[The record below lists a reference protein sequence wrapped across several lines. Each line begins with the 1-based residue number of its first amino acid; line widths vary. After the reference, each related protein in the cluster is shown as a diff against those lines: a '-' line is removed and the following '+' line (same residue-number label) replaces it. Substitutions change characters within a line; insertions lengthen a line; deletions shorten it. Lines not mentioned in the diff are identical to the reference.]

1 MKETPTKLAAY
12 FAVGGA
18 WAVFSGLV
26 GLVGKP
32 GFTTLLAI
40 AKLAL
45 GIAFLVSARQ
55 FNESLVHSPQKLQCP
70 LWGAGA
76 WMIVW
81 FLARE
86 FGDNSQTGTTLADNV
101 FTLVW
106 FVSVLLILCYLREN
120 VLRLSAA
127 ARLNMTAARTADSSV
142 SAHRVWREDRS
153 WDALAGFA
161 LVSGALPII
170 LLGYVAQFKLF
181 GRALAFS
188 FYTGLSFLFLLLIVW
203 ILVSSA
209 LWSVAAVAVW
219 YRRRLGVSVSGHT
232 MRTQVPCRSL
242 VCALVFKGRIP
253 FAQAG
258 GQSFATSGTEHSV
271 HVSRGYSSLWRRHD
285 LFLALLSIRLT
296 PTEPLADSSLASS
309 RRPSSL
315 PCAEWLFCALRLQP
329 QQPQLGPCS
338 RRRATGG
345 GLKEYNSP
353 A

>member
-106 FVSVLLILCYLREN
+106 FVSVLLILWYLREN

-127 ARLNMTAARTADSSV
+127 ARLNATAARIANFSV
-142 SAHRVWREDRS
+142 STHRVWREDRS

-161 LVSGALPII
+161 LVSGALPIM

-188 FYTGLSFLFLLLIVW
+188 FYTGLRFLFLLLIVW

-219 YRRRLGVSVSGHT
+219 YRRRLGV
-232 MRTQVPCRSL
+232 
-242 VCALVFKGRIP
+242 
-253 FAQAG
+253 
-258 GQSFATSGTEHSV
+258 
-271 HVSRGYSSLWRRHD
+271 
-285 LFLALLSIRLT
+285 LFLAILCGLRFLAGALFVLLSLKIGFL
-296 PTEPLADSSLASS
+296 S
-309 RRPSSL
+309 
-315 PCAEWLFCALRLQP
+315 LQP
-329 QQPQLGPCS
+329 GANLSPHLGQSIVFMLVVATAVYGAGMICS
-338 RRRATGG
+338 WRCYRSA
-345 GLKEYNSP
+345 
-353 A
+353 